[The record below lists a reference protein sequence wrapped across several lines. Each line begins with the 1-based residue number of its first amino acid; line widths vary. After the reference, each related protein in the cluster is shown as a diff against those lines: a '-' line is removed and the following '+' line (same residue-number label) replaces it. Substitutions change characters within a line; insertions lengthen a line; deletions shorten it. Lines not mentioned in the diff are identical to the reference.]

1 MAGREVSAHVEEI
14 RAAIL
19 DFVKA
24 YFQKHGYAPSFREI
38 GEGVGLR
45 SAATV
50 HWYVNHMLAEGILE
64 TDAPEGTPRAIRVP
78 GCRIMFSGQE
88 TDSAAR
94 GL

>member
-1 MAGREVSAHVEEI
+1 MAGREVSDHGKDV

-19 DFVKA
+19 NFVKA

-50 HWYVNHMLAEGILE
+50 HWYLNHMLAEGILE

-78 GCRIMFSGQE
+78 GCRIMFSGQGP
-88 TDSAAR
+88 DSAGC